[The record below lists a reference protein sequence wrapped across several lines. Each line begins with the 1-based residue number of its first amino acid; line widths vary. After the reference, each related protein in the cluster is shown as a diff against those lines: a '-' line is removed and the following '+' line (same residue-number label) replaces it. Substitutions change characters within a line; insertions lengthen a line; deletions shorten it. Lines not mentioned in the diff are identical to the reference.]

1 MKKLL
6 KKILILFSIL
16 TLFLGMI
23 GIKEVQAA
31 TTVKFGLQEY
41 RKARSNGYQY
51 GYKVGN
57 NKPVWKIVK
66 YGNNGTSF
74 TYDNAIYCLKAEKG
88 FFTTNP
94 GNFTENYNL
103 SYDFK
108 NKSSMPTLPVPEKYY
123 NAILWI
129 LNHSYIPGSGEASK
143 NALLKAAGIPDSTEI
158 TDDDIDVVQ
167 QLAIWYFTNEES
179 SDYHKDYAGKPT
191 LSVVQR
197 SSKSSSGVES
207 DYQSINDLDEYLR
220 LDMETLF
227 EYFVTNAKKAENTA
241 VETGSPLSLI
251 SSSATATISGNN
263 YIIGPF
269 KIEKKNSL
277 PYTLSIAVTD
287 QKGSSLAGKYTVLNA
302 NKVPVSGGIEATIGQ
317 EFYLQIPTS
326 HNPKGVKIAING
338 TYETTDMTYWTVG
351 GAYGSTQP
359 IVIIEK
365 KDHPFDAEAS
375 VNLPTVYQLKLLKV
389 DSTNPNQTL
398 EGATFEI
405 TKPGG
410 SKETVT
416 TNEDGEIILSNLLIS
431 NASTQTFTIK
441 ETKPPTGYQSLI
453 SSITLNITTKL
464 VDGRYVLGN
473 VSLSPESENATVN
486 LSGTTIQLKIKN
498 QPTTGFYHLKLLK
511 VASTNPNKTLAGAVF
526 EITKPD
532 TSTVRV
538 TTNASGEINLRNI
551 GITEAG
557 THIYT
562 IKEITPP
569 EGYKKLME
577 SIVLRVTTE
586 LKDGEYVVTNVS
598 LSPENNNVN
607 AVVQGTTVQ
616 ITVKDEPITGAY
628 HIKLIKVD
636 QADTSKTLKGA
647 IFEITKPNGEKVE
660 LTTDENGAINLEN
673 IGITEVGT
681 QTFTIKEKQAPNGYD
696 SLIDT
701 ITLKVTTQLK
711 NEEYVVSN
719 VSLSPESENATVSLS
734 GTTVQILVK
743 NIKVTGSYNLKLL
756 KVDKKNH
763 DKVLQGAVFEITKP
777 NGQKEELTT
786 DVNGAI
792 NLQEIEITKEGTE
805 IYKIKEIKA
814 PNGYNMI
821 LKEEITLT
829 ITTKKENS
837 KYVID
842 SVTISPE
849 NEALQLSNTDN
860 SVTIT
865 VENGEF
871 DLALRKFI
879 TGVNDVNY
887 IGREP
892 QVDVTNLANG
902 TETTAIYN
910 HPKTPINVSRGDTVI
925 YTIRVYNE
933 GNIAGYANEITD
945 YLPEE
950 LEFLPDDE
958 LNKQYE
964 WEVSEDGRTVTT
976 RYLSKEKE
984 SGQRENLID
993 GFNGSK
999 LDYKDV
1005 KIKCKVKD
1013 TAEFG
1018 KKLTNL
1024 AEITED
1030 KDQDG
1035 SDVVDR
1041 DSDPDNIDL
1050 PSDEELPGYKDEEI
1064 ENGDKY
1070 IPGQEDDDDFEKVKV
1085 VYFDLALR
1093 KFITGVNDTEVTNRI
1108 PEVSKGED
1116 GNLDYNH
1123 TKDPVEVENGNVVT
1137 YTLRI
1142 YNEGLMSGYA
1152 NKVAD
1157 DVPDGLVFLPENEIN
1172 KEYRWVMYKPAD
1184 ENAENPEE
1192 PSEEQN
1198 KEETQAKDKEDQA
1211 GNEEDQDNTEE
1222 DRIEAEEEITYGGK
1236 KYVRTDNPEEA
1247 TLIQTDYLSKE
1258 QEKEEGANLI
1268 RAFDPE
1274 KEISSE
1280 EPYNPDYRD
1289 IKIAFKVTEPNTSDR
1304 IIVNTAEITDDR
1316 DETNEPVEDV
1326 DSTPGNN
1333 NEWETEDDLDKEF
1346 IKVKY
1351 FDLALRKIVS
1361 KAIII
1366 EDGKQ
1371 TVIETNHQFEDDPEE
1386 IVKVDLHRKDLDK
1399 VTVKF
1404 EFRIRVTNEGEIA
1417 GYAKEVT
1424 DYIPEGLKFVQE
1436 DNPGWYPRESLDGRE
1451 RVGTRALENTL
1462 LQPGESAEVSILL
1475 TWINGSD
1482 NVGLKT
1488 NWAEIS
1494 EDYNDS
1500 NTPDID
1506 SIPDNFKEGE
1516 DDIDEAPVMLSIE
1529 LGQER
1534 IFYGLTILVL
1544 ATIGAGTILIKKFVL
1559 H

>member
-1 MKKLL
+1 MRAKKQMSILL
-6 KKILILFSIL
+6 VSIL
-16 TLFLGMI
+16 TLILSLGLTTTNY
-23 GIKEVQAA
+23 AA
-31 TTVKFGLQEY
+31 DATVTFGLQEY
-41 RKARSNGYQY
+41 RKERADGYQY
-51 GYKVGN
+51 GYKIGN
-57 NKPVWKIVK
+57 NKAVWKIVK
-66 YGNNGTSF
+66 YENGGSTF
-74 TYDNAIYCLKAEKG
+74 NYDNTIYCLKAEQG
-88 FFTTNP
+88 FFNGSGST
-94 GNFTENYNL
+94 GFKEDYNK
-103 SYDFK
+103 SYDFTDK
-108 NKSSMPTLPVPEKYY
+108 DSMPTLPVPEKYY
-123 NAILWI
+123 NAIMWI
-129 LNHSYIPGSGEASK
+129 LNNAYVPTSPTAEADK
-143 NALLKAAGIPDSTEI
+143 LALLTAAGLQESRDI

-167 QLAIWYFTNEES
+167 QLAIWYFTNEENA
-179 SDYHKDYAGKPT
+179 DYHKDFAGKPT
-191 LSVVQR
+191 VPVLQQSKKKDGIP
-197 SSKSSSGVES
+197 SS
-207 DYQSINDLDEYLR
+207 YQSISDINEYLAG
-220 LDMETLF
+220 DIQTLY
-227 EYFVTNAKKAENTA
+227 EYIVNTA
-241 VETGSPLSLI
+241 KTAGDQSTSTSAPISMGNTNPTVEINGS
-251 SSSATATISGNN
+251 N
-263 YIIGPF
+263 YVIGPY
-269 KIEKKNSL
+269 KIEKHNET
-277 PYTLSIAVTD
+277 PYTLNAKFTN
-287 QKGSSLAGKYTVLNA
+287 QNNQEFTYSLLNE
-302 NKVPVSGGIEATIGQ
+302 NKVPVSGGTTINDLVGKD
-317 EFYLQIPTS
+317 FYISVPTS
-326 HNPKGVKIAING
+326 TDITQVKFTIDG
-338 TYETTDMTYWTVG
+338 SYKSSKMTYWTKNGDNTV
-351 GAYGSTQP
+351 QP

-365 KDHPFDAEAS
+365 VDHPIEGEKIVNIVKEEKEFDLALRKFISQVNNVTVNRAPQVDVTNLANGSSTTATYNHTKVPVAVKKGDIVTYTIRVYNEGDIDGYVGEITDYLPEELEFINDPENYPEETLFNAGMGWILDGNPRKIKSTKLAYSSNPADTDRNAENLLKAFNGTTLDFKELQVKCKVKDSASLKKKITNLAQITNETDAEGGAVTDRDS
-375 VNLPTVYQLKLLKV
+375 VPNGNFTLPSDQELPGYKDTEINRG
-389 DSTNPNQTL
+389 DSYIPGQ
-398 EGATFEI
+398 EDDDDFE
-405 TKPGG
+405 K
-410 SKETVT
+410 
-416 TNEDGEIILSNLLIS
+416 IIL
-431 NASTQTFTIK
+431 
-441 ETKPPTGYQSLI
+441 E
-453 SSITLNITTKL
+453 
-464 VDGRYVLGN
+464 
-473 VSLSPESENATVN
+473 
-486 LSGTTIQLKIKN
+486 
-498 QPTTGFYHLKLLK
+498 
-511 VASTNPNKTLAGAVF
+511 
-526 EITKPD
+526 
-532 TSTVRV
+532 
-538 TTNASGEINLRNI
+538 
-551 GITEAG
+551 
-557 THIYT
+557 
-562 IKEITPP
+562 
-569 EGYKKLME
+569 
-577 SIVLRVTTE
+577 
-586 LKDGEYVVTNVS
+586 
-598 LSPENNNVN
+598 
-607 AVVQGTTVQ
+607 
-616 ITVKDEPITGAY
+616 
-628 HIKLIKVD
+628 
-636 QADTSKTLKGA
+636 
-647 IFEITKPNGEKVE
+647 
-660 LTTDENGAINLEN
+660 
-673 IGITEVGT
+673 
-681 QTFTIKEKQAPNGYD
+681 
-696 SLIDT
+696 
-701 ITLKVTTQLK
+701 
-711 NEEYVVSN
+711 
-719 VSLSPESENATVSLS
+719 
-734 GTTVQILVK
+734 
-743 NIKVTGSYNLKLL
+743 
-756 KVDKKNH
+756 
-763 DKVLQGAVFEITKP
+763 
-777 NGQKEELTT
+777 
-786 DVNGAI
+786 
-792 NLQEIEITKEGTE
+792 
-805 IYKIKEIKA
+805 
-814 PNGYNMI
+814 
-821 LKEEITLT
+821 
-829 ITTKKENS
+829 
-837 KYVID
+837 
-842 SVTISPE
+842 
-849 NEALQLSNTDN
+849 
-860 SVTIT
+860 
-865 VENGEF
+865 EF

-1035 SDVVDR
+1035 SDAVDR

-1116 GNLDYNH
+1116 GKLDYNH

-1506 SIPDNFKEGE
+1506 STPDNFKEGE